1 MQSQSEQYGEI
12 KEIDQLENNFSEYED
27 DDYSSK
33 LYTTTWVRKDVMHKT
48 IFRSVRREYKEYF
61 KMFCEFKG
69 IKISRTAR
77 YLEEAIKQFTEYI
90 LGWEDRAQLHSQY
103 GPMFN
108 LKYYVG
114 LFSEFWKMRK
124 IAEKYSDNTYL
135 HNFYDCLYGYSHKKF
150 YEFLLIPEVN
160 FLMKKML
167 DRDHIEIMFLKCP
180 TFRKHEKQ
188 YRRWT
193 NSLVSFMNR
202 NMKNLTL

>member
-1 MQSQSEQYGEI
+1 MDHFDSDI
-12 KEIDQLENNFSEYED
+12 SEYED
-27 DDYSSK
+27 GDYSSK

-48 IFRSVRREYKEYF
+48 IFRSVRRVYKEYF
-61 KMFCEFKG
+61 KMFCKLKG
-69 IKISRTAR
+69 IKISRTVR
-77 YLEEAIKQFTEYI
+77 YLEEAINQFTEYI
-90 LGWEDRAQLHSQY
+90 LEWEDRSQLHTQY
-103 GPMFN
+103 GPMLN

-150 YEFLLIPEVN
+150 YQFLLIPEVN

-167 DRDHIEIMFLKCP
+167 DKDHIETMFLKCP

-188 YRRWT
+188 YRRWI

-202 NMKNLTL
+202 KMKNFIS